1 MEKRIFTFGSGQL
14 TGFAVKPESVML
26 VVEGVDWLD
35 CREQVFNYDGIG
47 EVFCTDYS
55 YDDYVDEFKNDYNMK
70 EYTFADLEK
79 TRYGA

>member
-14 TGFAVKPESVML
+14 TEFSVKPESVML

-35 CREQVFNYDGIG
+35 CREQVFNYNGIG
-47 EVFCTDYS
+47 AKFCTDYA
-55 YDDYVDEFKNDYNMK
+55 YDDYVDEFKNDYFMK

-79 TRYGA
+79 LRYGA

>member
-1 MEKRIFTFGSGQL
+1 MEKRIFTFGSSQL
-14 TGFAVKPESVML
+14 KDFNVKPESVML

-47 EVFCTDYS
+47 AVFCTDYA
-55 YDDYVDEFKNDYNMK
+55 YDDYVDEFKNVYNMK

-79 TRYGA
+79 IRYGA